1 MREDDYQEVISNARS
16 EDEVCYLPSVHRSS
30 SQTQHRKQ
38 NSCRSMHNALT
49 AANIRNM
56 KGYRA
61 SGAGAVVCGRHSLVR
76 PTAVGDLQKGEKSV
90 SIVL

>member
-1 MREDDYQEVISNARS
+1 MRGRRMRYVTCHLFTEV
-16 EDEVCYLPSVHRSS
+16 LL
-30 SQTQHRKQ
+30 K
-38 NSCRSMHNALT
+38 HNIASKTRAGQCTMPLT
-49 AANIRNM
+49 AANVRNT